1 MDLFESVGASLR
13 SVSTLFKNDLIS
25 ANSSNSSS
33 SSCLYSSLGDL
44 RFPHLIGDR
53 NPVVCIALAT
63 GSTGISGFCDT
74 VCLLW
79 KGFGVFPALLL
90 VLVFVLVLQ
99 KLRDLSMT
107 PGVRI
112 MMSEMEDDDEEDDL
126 DEVEEEE
133 DEPEDEEDDEDESL
147 PFLWEDGTDL

>member
-1 MDLFESVGASLR
+1 M
-13 SVSTLFKNDLIS
+13 
-25 ANSSNSSS
+25 
-33 SSCLYSSLGDL
+33 
-44 RFPHLIGDR
+44 
-53 NPVVCIALAT
+53 
-63 GSTGISGFCDT
+63 
-74 VCLLW
+74 
-79 KGFGVFPALLL
+79 FPALLL